1 MSPSPGSYLRLYT
14 TMPVEKMATFMGL
27 GQDVFRSYLMC
38 FKHKMKNV
46 VWSRGTSG
54 LDGEFQSDSEVR
66 EAPELG
72 EFGVWGERVG
82 VKQVC

>member
-1 MSPSPGSYLRLYT
+1 MATLATVHSYLRLYT

-27 GQDVFRSYLMC
+27 TADVFRSYLMC

-66 EAPELG
+66 RGGGRDGAGASL
-72 EFGVWGERVG
+72 
-82 VKQVC
+82 